1 MSLYNINLNF
11 QIEIKAEIEDEITQE
26 QMVEMLEKLYQTDP
40 KECKEAI
47 EFSLLKEKVDYKIQI
62 SKHNPQ

>member
-11 QIEIKAEIEDEITQE
+11 QIEIKAEIEEEITEE

-62 SKHNPQ
+62 SKNNPQ

>member
-1 MSLYNINLNF
+1 MPLYNINLNF
-11 QIEIKAEIEDEITQE
+11 QIEIKAEIEEEITEE

-47 EFSLLKEKVDYKIQI
+47 EFSLLEEKVDYKIQI

>member
-11 QIEIKAEIEDEITQE
+11 QIEIKAEIEEEIKEE

-47 EFSLLKEKVDYKIQI
+47 EFSLLKEKVEYKIQI

>member
-1 MSLYNINLNF
+1 MSLYNINLSF
-11 QIEIKAEIEDEITQE
+11 QIEEEITEE
-26 QMVEMLEKLYQTDP
+26 QMVEMLEQLYQTDP

-62 SKHNPQ
+62 SKQNPQ